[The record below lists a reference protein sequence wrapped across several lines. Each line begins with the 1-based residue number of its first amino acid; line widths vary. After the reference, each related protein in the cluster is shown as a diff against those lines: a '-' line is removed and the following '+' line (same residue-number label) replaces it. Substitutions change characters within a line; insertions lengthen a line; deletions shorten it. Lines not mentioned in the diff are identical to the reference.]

1 MAWQGEAARLW
12 KMLLYLLNHSVR
24 LALFS
29 TKVTMTF
36 LRISL
41 VLLELFRVAETVL
54 VTFCTEASGSFEKVN
69 LIIKVNSR
77 QNL

>member
-54 VTFCTEASGSFEKVN
+54 VTFCTYRYRSQWE
-69 LIIKVNSR
+69 L
-77 QNL
+77 